1 MLGSTLFVLIALL
14 NLLPGIVAFRAA
26 RTEALYG
33 FATEGAAMELAM
45 RHRAVLL
52 ALVGLLLGLAAYD
65 ETWRRPA
72 LLAAGVSK
80 GSFLL
85 LFALTG
91 PHDAPMRRVAF
102 ADVVA
107 LLVLGVAAAA

>member
-1 MLGSTLFVLIALL
+1 MLASTLFVLIALL

-26 RTEALYG
+26 RTKSLYG

-72 LLAAGVSK
+72 LLVAGVSK

-91 PHDAPMRRVAF
+91 PHEAPMRRVAIV
-102 ADVVA
+102 DVVA
-107 LLVLGVAAAA
+107 LLVLGVAAAL

>member
-1 MLGSTLFVLIALL
+1 MLASTLFVLIALL

-26 RTEALYG
+26 RTKSLYG

-65 ETWRRPA
+65 EAWRRPA
-72 LLAAGVSK
+72 LLVAGVSK

-91 PHDAPMRRVAF
+91 PHDAPMRRVAI

>member
-1 MLGSTLFVLIALL
+1 MLASTLFVLIALL

-26 RTEALYG
+26 RTKSLYG

-65 ETWRRPA
+65 DAWRRPA
-72 LLAAGVSK
+72 LLVAGVSK

-91 PHDAPMRRVAF
+91 PHEAPMRRVALP
-102 ADVVA
+102 DIVA
-107 LLVLGVAAAA
+107 LFMLGVAAAA